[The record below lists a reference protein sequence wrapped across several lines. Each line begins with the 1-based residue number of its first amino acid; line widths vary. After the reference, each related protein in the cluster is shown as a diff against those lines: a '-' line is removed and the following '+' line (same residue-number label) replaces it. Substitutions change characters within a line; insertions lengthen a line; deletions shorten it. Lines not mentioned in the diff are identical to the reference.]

1 MDNGREEH
9 QKQFGQ
15 AEYKMVHELVYKFQA
30 GDEAAA
36 DELIRNF
43 SKFFTKY
50 ISLIK
55 FGKYDLAHFSTRS
68 FIKLFVD
75 NPKERRLVNP
85 YFKDKLSGR
94 QIIGS
99 TISMIVK
106 LFESSSQEDILQDLK
121 IIFLTMCNKYKDT
134 KPSFHAYVNKNFH
147 FYAYRYFEKMTRDP
161 VNRNSISLST
171 KIKISSSNSN
181 TDSFQSELKDVI
193 PDTTMMVESDYTV
206 KNLEMHYNLK
216 HSDIPVIENKE
227 ANLYEDNFLD
237 TNWINGITCGDI
249 FECLTPFERQI
260 ITLWYV
266 EKKTDTEI
274 GEMFG
279 VCRGTINRRRGIAK
293 DKLFK
298 HIKNNN

>member
-1 MDNGREEH
+1 MDNQREEN

-15 AEYKMVHELVYKFQA
+15 AEYQMVHELVYKFQA

-36 DELIRNF
+36 LELIKNF

-50 ISLIK
+50 ISLVK
-55 FGKYDLAHFSTRS
+55 FGKYDLSHFSTRS
-68 FIKLFVD
+68 FIKLFVE

-85 YFKDKLSGR
+85 FFKNKLTGR
-94 QIIGS
+94 QIVGD
-99 TISMIVK
+99 TVSMIVK

-121 IIFLTMCNKYKDT
+121 IIFLTMCQKYKDT

-161 VNRNSISLST
+161 INRNSF
-171 KIKISSSNSN
+171 SSNMHIRISN
-181 TDSFQSELKDVI
+181 SYMPGESDKTEFGDKLQ
-193 PDTTMMVESDYTV
+193 DTNTVVESDHTL
-206 KNLEMHYNLK
+206 KNLDLHYNLK
-216 HSDIPVIENKE
+216 HSNIPVIENKE

-237 TNWINGITCGDI
+237 TNWINGVTCGDA

-266 EKKTDTEI
+266 GKKTDTEI
-274 GEMFG
+274 GEIFG

-293 DKLFK
+293 DKLFNY
-298 HIKNNN
+298 IKNNK